1 MSIRSG
7 KAGSRQS
14 GAWKT
19 AAWKTRAWKTSGT
32 GICAAALMAG
42 GALVATAGGPAG
54 AAAVQAKAS
63 AAAAGTLTIAFGNN
77 TPFTDDFNPFSPSSE
92 LPAQGLIY
100 EPLWFFDMADAAQ
113 NHPWLASS
121 YAWSNG
127 GKTLTFNLRQGV
139 KWSDG
144 QPFTSADVAF
154 TFNLIKAN
162 KALNESALPIASAV
176 AEGPNKVA
184 INFTAP
190 SYTDI
195 NYIAGTTYIVPAH
208 IWKTVTNPSTYQ
220 DPKPVGTGSYGLG
233 SITGQVMTLTANP
246 NYYMPGLPK
255 IGTLRYLYFSG
266 NTSIDLA
273 IESGQVGWGGAFIP
287 NIKQTYEAKNPNY
300 HVIDIPAAI
309 INIVPNM
316 VSGPT
321 ASLAVRQAF
330 SEAIN
335 RTFVGQ
341 SVYDGLV
348 APINQTGLVQ
358 PLYSSITNPALD
370 KPYVFSDAAAKKTLE
385 AAGYTLGS
393 NGFFSKGGKE
403 LTISIQV
410 PSGYTDYVS
419 ILQIL
424 EQQMK
429 AAGINLVVDA
439 ESLSEYSSN
448 RANGNFQFLI
458 EYYGFTPS
466 PYVYYKNLL
475 DSAGIPAIGQ
485 LDSAGDYGRYSN
497 PTVNSLFNAIAATPN
512 VASQK
517 PDFYKIEAIV
527 NKVLPIIPVSDQQGD
542 TEFNGNVVTGYP
554 TLTNPYAEDVPI
566 APDYAWV
573 TPRLSLVK

>member
-1 MSIRSG
+1 MHTVST
-7 KAGSRQS
+7 KP
-14 GAWKT
+14 WKT
-19 AAWKTRAWKTSGT
+19 KHRGVAAVAL
-32 GICAAALMAG
+32 AASCL
-42 GALVATAGGPAG
+42 LVAACGATTGTTQVVTQANTA
-54 AAAVQAKAS
+54 S
-63 AAAAGTLTIAFGNN
+63 GTLTVAFGNN
-77 TPFTDDFNPFSPSSE
+77 APFTDDFNPFAPTSQ

-100 EPLWFFDMADAAQ
+100 EPLWFFDMADASQ
-113 NHPWLASS
+113 NHPWLATS

-127 GKTLTFNLRQGV
+127 GKRLTFDLRQGV

-162 KALNESALPIASAV
+162 KSLNESALPITGAT
-176 AEGPNKVA
+176 AEGPDKVA
-184 INFTAP
+184 INFSAP

-195 NYIAGTTYIVPAH
+195 NYIAGTTYIVPQH
-208 IWKTVTNPSTYQ
+208 IWKSISNPSTYQ
-220 DPKPVGTGSYGLG
+220 DPKPVGTGSYEE
-233 SITGQVMTLTANP
+233 SSVTGQVMTLTANP

-255 IGTLRYLYFSG
+255 IKTLRYLYFSG

-287 NIKQTYEAKNPNY
+287 NIKQTYEAKNSNY

-309 INIVPNM
+309 INIIPNM

-321 ASLAVRQAF
+321 TSLAVRQAF
-330 SEAIN
+330 SDAIN
-335 RTFVGQ
+335 RPFVGQ

-348 APINQTGLVQ
+348 AQINQTGLVE
-358 PLYSSITNPALD
+358 PLYNSVTNPALD
-370 KPYVFSDAAAKKTLE
+370 KPYPFSDATSKKILE
-385 AAGYTLGS
+385 AAGYTMGS
-393 NGFFSKGGKE
+393 NGYFTKDGKE
-403 LTISIQV
+403 LTLSVQV

-419 ILQIL
+419 VLQVV
-424 EQQMK
+424 QQEMK
-429 AAGINLVVDA
+429 AAGINLVVDS

-448 RANGNFQFLI
+448 RANGKFQFLI

-475 DSAGIPAIGQ
+475 DSAGIPPVGQ
-485 LDSAGDYGRYSN
+485 LDAAGDYGRYSN
-497 PTVNSLFNAIAATPN
+497 ATVNSLFNAIAAQPN
-512 VASQK
+512 VAAEK
-517 PDFYKIEAIV
+517 PDFYKIEQV
-527 NKVLPIIPVSDQQGD
+527 VTQQLPIIPVSDQQGD

-554 TLTNPYAEDVPI
+554 TLSNPYAEDVPI